1 MCAMRSPTA
10 TARLAGLFYLLTFLT
25 AIPLFSVRKL
35 IVAGDAAATA
45 AAIAAHPALFWAGFA
60 AQMIQL
66 VAYIAVTALFYRLFK
81 PVNETLSF
89 AAAFFSLVGC
99 AVQAS
104 AGVFYLASLAVLG
117 TSFSSIFT
125 TNELHG
131 LTLTLLKLNNE
142 GFTLALIFFGCYCF
156 LIGCLILRSTFLSRI
171 PGVLM
176 VVAGLGWFTFLVPP
190 FAQALSPRILLPG
203 VIGEATLTLWLLVSG
218 VNDERWAE
226 QAA

>member
-1 MCAMRSPTA
+1 MRSPTA

-35 IVAGDAAATA
+35 IVTGDAAATV

-81 PVNETLSF
+81 PVNETLSL

-104 AGVFYLASLAVLG
+104 AGIFYLASLAVLG
-117 TSFSSIFT
+117 RPYSSLFT
-125 TNELHG
+125 ANELHG

-156 LIGCLILRSTFLSRI
+156 LIGCLILGSTFLSRI

-176 VVAGLGWFTFLVPP
+176 VIAGLGWLTFLVPP
-190 FAQALSPRILLPG
+190 FAQGLAPWILLPG
-203 VIGEATLTLWLLVSG
+203 VVGEATLTLWLLVSG